1 MAEDT
6 IQFNF
11 SSIPFVGREQELNFL
26 HENYR
31 LASNAAGPEVVL
43 VSGEEGVGKT
53 ALVNELRQYVYG
65 GYFITGCFSSS
76 AKPYEALVGALITLC
91 DLLIAN
97 NEVHEIR
104 TDLKNFLGGE
114 TAVLA
119 RWLPNLQEQI
129 LGEQPTSRGHPEW
142 ECNEEWAFGR
152 LKYSLRAFL
161 RSVCSPIRPIVMFL
175 DNLDQA
181 NDECLDIITNIL
193 IDLELDGFLFIGAN
207 RPIGENHRL
216 TKAFKKI
223 ETKNKGVSRLVVRNL
238 EHIQLQQ
245 LVYCVTTCDHDTLLL
260 ITKSIKH
267 VANGNPFYSIDAL
280 KTMKRT
286 KSRNPCQGTTKSRL
300 LNHCSSTAQSILR
313 IASQLEASFDVKMI
327 RTLLGDESDFDVAWN
342 DLLRGEVIR
351 ESRTKAGNFEFYHQ
365 IYKEAV
371 LMIAFKA
378 SPSWY
383 LAIGKE
389 LQRLLLDDNTPQLG
403 TFILAA
409 DHLNQALS
417 LLSPLEKIELAQM
430 NLNVAKSK
438 MKYCALRSALKSLQ
452 AGLRLIDGADTWATC
467 YDLKLQL
474 MTHVAKVLYGLGM
487 LDDCQ
492 VVIQDILSNSRCIN
506 DKIPL
511 FFLRLETLGAQW
523 KLAEGVEVGIG
534 MLKELG
540 DNIRDNVGNIYLLR
554 EYFKVKKMLRGKS
567 DHDFMAIPTSTD
579 ELATVRAHL
588 ACIISTF
595 AYQCAMPERIL
606 LLCNRMILMVIKDG
620 LTPYSPFA
628 FACHGLICG
637 WSGDFERVRM
647 LLVTSNLKFREK

>member
-1 MAEDT
+1 MTENN
-6 IQFNF
+6 ILFNF
-11 SSIPFVGREQELNFL
+11 SSIPFLGREHDIIFL

-53 ALVNELRQYVYG
+53 ALVNELRQFVYG

-76 AKPYEALVGALITLC
+76 AEPYEAIVSALVTLC
-91 DLLIAN
+91 DLLVAN
-97 NEVHEIR
+97 NEVLEIR
-104 TDLKNFLGGE
+104 TELKNFLGGE
-114 TAVLA
+114 TAVLS

-129 LGEQPTSRGHPEW
+129 LGDQPTSRGHPDW

-152 LKYSLRAFL
+152 LKYSIRAFL

-181 NDECLDIITNIL
+181 DDECLDIITNIL
-193 IDLELDGFLFIGAN
+193 IDQELDGFLFIGAN

-216 TKAFKKI
+216 AKAFKKI

-238 EHIQLQQ
+238 EHNEVQQ
-245 LVYCVTTCDHDTLLL
+245 LVSCVTTCDNDTLIQ

-280 KTMKRT
+280 KTMQRT

-300 LNHCSSTAQSILR
+300 LNHCSATAHSILR
-313 IASQLEASFDVKMI
+313 LASQLGASFDVKTI
-327 RTLLGDESDFDVAWN
+327 RTLLNDESDFDVAWN
-342 DLLRGEVIR
+342 ELLRVDVIR
-351 ESRTKAGNFEFYHQ
+351 ESWTKPEKFEFSHQ

-378 SPSWY
+378 PPSWY

-389 LQRLLLDDNTPQLG
+389 IQLFLHDDNSPQLG

-409 DHLNQALS
+409 DHLNQASS
-417 LLSPLEKIELAQM
+417 LLSIIEKTDLAQM
-430 NLNVAKSK
+430 NLDVAKSK
-438 MKYCALRSALKSLQ
+438 INICALRSALKSLQ
-452 AGLRLIDGADTWATC
+452 AGLRLIDGEDNWVTC
-467 YDLKLQL
+467 YDLKLHL

-492 VVIQDILSNSRCIN
+492 VVIQDILFNAKDMK

-511 FFLRLETLGAQW
+511 FFLRLETLGAQC

-540 DNIRDNVGNIYLLR
+540 EDIRDKVGNIYLLR
-554 EYFKVKKMLRGKS
+554 EYLKVKTMLRGKS
-567 DHDFMAIPTSTD
+567 DHDFIGILTSTD

-588 ACIISTF
+588 ACVISSF
-595 AYQCAMPERIL
+595 AYQSAMPERIL
-606 LLCNRMILMVIKDG
+606 LLCNRMILMVMKDG

-637 WSGDFERVRM
+637 WSGDFERVRK
-647 LLVTSNLKFREK
+647 LSVSTKPIIEI